1 MEGSDLESL
10 FPRPVFTGFGPIS
23 VGPDQAGQAFSKV
36 KASRP
41 DRLCIH
47 VRRNCPRVPGIYGMV
62 DRRGEL
68 IYVGKAKCLRT
79 RLLSYFR
86 PKSRDPKAGRILK
99 HTRAL
104 LWEPSPSEFAA
115 LLRELELIR
124 RWQPRF
130 NVQGQPRR
138 RRRLYVCLGRS
149 PAAYVYLSAR
159 PVAKGCD
166 CFGPVPARDEAREA
180 VRRLNDLFAL
190 RDCPQSQKMI
200 FADQKEL
207 FPLVRAAGCLRYEIG
222 TCLGPCAGMCTR
234 GNYEK
239 RVRAARQFLAG
250 KDQSVLE
257 SLKSDMAAASA
268 CQAFERAAALR
279 DKLEA
284 LNWLRTHLERI
295 KRIREHQAF
304 VYPVCG
310 IDGRELWYVVHGGK
324 VTGASPAP
332 SDEAGRRRLKL
343 KLQKLVS
350 QGLICEHS
358 VLLEDLDGLLLVSSW
373 FRRHPREKER
383 LLDLKTLAP
392 VATLEEPIIPSP
404 AS

>member
-1 MEGSDLESL
+1 MDSL
-10 FPRPVFTGFGPIS
+10 FPRPIFTAFGPTALRPERAAQPS
-23 VGPDQAGQAFSKV
+23 SKV

-41 DRLCIH
+41 DRLRIQ
-47 VRRNCPRVPGIYGMV
+47 VKRGCPRVPGIYGMV

-86 PKSRDPKAGRILK
+86 LKSRDPKAGRIIR
-99 HTRAL
+99 HTRTL

-124 RWQPRF
+124 CWQPRF

-149 PAAYVYLSAR
+149 PAPYVYLSSHPA
-159 PVAKGCD
+159 AKNGAS
-166 CFGPVPARDEAREA
+166 FGPVPARDEAREA
-180 VRRLNDLFAL
+180 VRRLNDCFAL

-207 FPLVRAAGCLRYEIG
+207 FPLVRSAGCLRYEIG
-222 TCLGPCAGMCTR
+222 TCLGPCAGACTK
-234 GNYEK
+234 GSYEK
-239 RVRAARQFLAG
+239 RVRAARHFLSG
-250 KDQSVLE
+250 QDE
-257 SLKSDMAAASA
+257 SILSSLRSDMATASA
-268 CQAFERAAALR
+268 RQAFERAAALR

-284 LNWLRTHLERI
+284 LSWLRTQLHRI
-295 KRIREHQAF
+295 KHIRQHQSYI
-304 VYPVCG
+304 YPVCG
-310 IDGRELWYVVHGGK
+310 IDGTELWYVVHGGK
-324 VTGASPAP
+324 VTAALPAP
-332 SDEAGRRRLKL
+332 SNDTGRRALKSDV
-343 KLQKLVS
+343 QKRMPRKTSTEL
-350 QGLICEHS
+350 S
-358 VLLEDLDGLLLVSSW
+358 VPLDDLDGLLLVSSW
-373 FRRHPREKER
+373 FRRHPEERER

-392 VATLEEPIIPSP
+392 MSISPTPITPSP